1 MRIVPELAEEGEM
14 ARRTS
19 RNTAAAAVLGLC
31 LALLVSPGTQ
41 SAVATTAASPATVVS
56 KMTGP
61 GSVSNTPGNW
71 GIYSTDLGVMWDN
84 GSGQILAAFGDT
96 FGNTWAPP
104 GGNGNDWRSQ
114 VLLRSNDTN
123 LADGMSFQSAATNV
137 PGHAK
142 ELIPSQKI
150 DNVEMTVIPTAGVSV
165 GGRQYMAY
173 MSVRHWGVP
182 GSWDTNYAAIAYS
195 DDNGEN
201 WTTSG
206 GPVWNN
212 PSGTNKFQMVAFV
225 RDGGYVYMFGTPNG
239 RTGAAY
245 LARVAEASVLT
256 KTAYEYWTGSS
267 WSSTESAATAIIA
280 APVAELS
287 VQKNAYTGK
296 WLMTYMQGTDI
307 VLRSAA
313 GPTSTWSSAQVIA
326 SDADYPGLYGGFIHP
341 WSSGSALYFALSQW
355 DPYNVY
361 LLKIGLTASGAVTN
375 PNLVSDPSFE
385 RQGTSALSSPWMCRG
400 NCGVDSGI
408 WGVTGDRN
416 GFVRY
421 NAGWHD
427 LYQAVTV
434 APNTDYR
441 MTGWLRTSARN
452 DNGFFGVRNVAG
464 APISEVN
471 FTNVGAWTRY
481 SVTFNSGTRTQV
493 ELFTGIWTDNG
504 DMWVQV
510 DDYSLTAY

>member
-1 MRIVPELAEEGEM
+1 
-14 ARRTS
+14 
-19 RNTAAAAVLGLC
+19 
-31 LALLVSPGTQ
+31 
-41 SAVATTAASPATVVS
+41 
-56 KMTGP
+56 
-61 GSVSNTPGNW
+61 
-71 GIYSTDLGVMWDN
+71 
-84 GSGQILAAFGDT
+84 
-96 FGNTWAPP
+96 
-104 GGNGNDWRSQ
+104 
-114 VLLRSNDTN
+114 
-123 LADGMSFQSAATNV
+123 
-137 PGHAK
+137 
-142 ELIPSQKI
+142 
-150 DNVEMTVIPTAGVSV
+150 EMTVIPTAGVSV

-296 WLMTYMQGTDI
+296 WLLTYMQGADI
-307 VLRSAA
+307 VLRSATA
-313 GPTSTWSSAQVIA
+313 PTSTWSFAQVIA
-326 SDADYPGLYGGFIHP
+326 SDADYPGLYGGFMHP
-341 WSSGSALYFALSQW
+341 WSSGSELYFALSQW

-361 LLKIGLTASGAVTN
+361 LLKVGLTASGAVAN

-385 RQGTSALSSPWMCRG
+385 RQSTSALASPWTCRG
-400 NCGVDSGI
+400 NCG
-408 WGVTGDRN
+408 
-416 GFVRY
+416 
-421 NAGWHD
+421 
-427 LYQAVTV
+427 
-434 APNTDYR
+434 
-441 MTGWLRTSARN
+441 
-452 DNGFFGVRNVAG
+452 
-464 APISEVN
+464 
-471 FTNVGAWTRY
+471 
-481 SVTFNSGTRTQV
+481 
-493 ELFTGIWTDNG
+493 
-504 DMWVQV
+504 
-510 DDYSLTAY
+510 